1 MVIKQLNNNNQ
12 IHLRVSILIGQRYPT
27 STQSMGLLQL
37 STGVPFYLLIG
48 YLVCIRL
55 FESLETAFNILL
67 RKRGEVKPP
76 PSIAKSLII
85 QIDYINSC
93 DTIGKTLFRGK
104 FWVMGGSTGDDS
116 YDHTITDKVQ
126 AYRQEPE

>member
-12 IHLRVSILIGQRYPT
+12 IHLRVSILTGQRYPT

-55 FESLETAFNILL
+55 LESLKTAFDILL
-67 RKRGEVKPP
+67 RKRGGVKPP

-85 QIDYINSC
+85 QIDYVNSC
-93 DTIGKTLFRGK
+93 DTIGKITHNFQGEILGDGWQHRG
-104 FWVMGGSTGDDS
+104 
-116 YDHTITDKVQ
+116 
-126 AYRQEPE
+126 

>member
-12 IHLRVSILIGQRYPT
+12 IHLRVSILTGQRYPT

-48 YLVCIRL
+48 YLVCIKL
-55 FESLETAFNILL
+55 LESLETGFDISL
-67 RKRGEVKPP
+67 RKRGGVKPP

-85 QIDYINSC
+85 QIDYINS
-93 DTIGKTLFRGK
+93 
-104 FWVMGGSTGDDS
+104 
-116 YDHTITDKVQ
+116 
-126 AYRQEPE
+126 